1 MKNNSAE
8 TCKKRNN
15 DISLNQEPTNLDNRI
30 NALATD
36 ANLRT
41 IKTRNG
47 CTATL
52 IFSQEENPN
61 IRKDVAEMLI
71 RSLEKRSE
79 AS

>member
-15 DISLNQEPTNLDNRI
+15 DISLNQESTNLDNRI